1 MIGVRRLLP
10 TLVPAFGHSAQV
22 WLRAESAALP
32 DEGGGSRD
40 SSLPL
45 LFFSPS
51 PLLSASLCLCVLI
64 SVALRIF
71 FSPRLQT
78 SPRSIGRWVTQS
90 CHTC

>member
-32 DEGGGSRD
+32 DEGGPSRD

-45 LFFSPS
+45 LSFA
-51 PLLSASLCLCVLI
+51 ASLRVSLSLRPD
-64 SVALRIF
+64 LRRIF